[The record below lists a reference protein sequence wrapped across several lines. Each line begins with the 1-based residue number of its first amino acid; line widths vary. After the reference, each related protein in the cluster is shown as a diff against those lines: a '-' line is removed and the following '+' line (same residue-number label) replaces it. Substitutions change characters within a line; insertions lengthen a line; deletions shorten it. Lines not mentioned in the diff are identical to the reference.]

1 MDAPVTPDVFTS
13 PALGMLRQLEADGF
27 HVELMADGALSIA
40 PRSRLTAERMRAIA
54 ECKAALKTL
63 LQCCDDGTQARR
75 RVFAQQFAEAAG
87 PMVPALLY
95 RADVPYTR
103 GRCFSCGD
111 ALPELRFGRCW
122 RCALAWRL
130 ACCQPIRAEI
140 AVVMDT
146 AKVSG

>member
-1 MDAPVTPDVFTS
+1 MDAPVTPDVVTS
-13 PALGMLRQLEADGF
+13 AAVGMLRQLEADGF

-63 LQCCDDGTQARR
+63 LRCCDDRVQARR
-75 RVFAQQFAEAAG
+75 RVFAQQFAEAAA
-87 PMVPALLY
+87 PMPAFLY
-95 RADVPYTR
+95 RADVPYAR

-130 ACCQPIRAEI
+130 ACRLPIPAEI

>member
-1 MDAPVTPDVFTS
+1 MDAPVTPDRVTS
-13 PALGMLRQLEADGF
+13 AAVGMLRQLEADGF

-63 LQCCDDGTQARR
+63 LRCCDDRVQARR
-75 RVFAQQFAEAAG
+75 RVFAQQFAEAAA
-87 PMVPALLY
+87 PMPAFLY
-95 RADVPYTR
+95 RADVPYAR

-130 ACCQPIRAEI
+130 ACRLPIPAEI